1 VTEPT
6 ELTDPLVEILF
17 DTIPV
22 IVCVIVRISV
32 RVPVAVTDDD
42 AVTVKLA
49 IFEPILLLVSVT
61 LVDEVLELLEL

>member
-1 VTEPT
+1 VTEST

-42 AVTVKLA
+42 AVTVVVEV
-49 IFEPILLLVSVT
+49 FEPILLVILT
-61 LVDEVLELLEL
+61 LVDEVLELVEL